1 MTLYI
6 LDTDTLTLLE
16 EGHPA
21 VGQRFLQQRREDVA
35 VTVLS
40 VEEQLSG
47 WYTQVR
53 KAKRPERLEWAYQ
66 RLTDTVSFLA
76 HLRIVTYDQAA
87 MQRYEQLRKRK
98 IRIGRTDLRIAATIL
113 EQNAILVTRNVR
125 DFGRVPSLQ
134 IADWSA

>member
-1 MTLYI
+1 M
-6 LDTDTLTLLE
+6 LTLLE

-21 VGQRFLQQRREDVA
+21 VGQRFLHQRREDVA

-53 KAKRPERLEWAYQ
+53 KAKRPERLAWAYQ
-66 RLTDTVSFLA
+66 RLTDTVSFLV

-98 IRIGRTDLRIAATIL
+98 IKIGRTDLRIAATVL

-125 DFGRVPSLQ
+125 DFSRVPNLQ
-134 IADWSA
+134 IEDWSA

>member
-6 LDTDTLTLLE
+6 LDTDMLTLLE

-35 VTVLS
+35 ITVLS

-47 WYTQVR
+47 WYTQAR
-53 KAKRPERLEWAYQ
+53 KAKRPERLEWAYR

-76 HLRIVTYDQAA
+76 HLRILTYDQAA

-98 IRIGRTDLRIAATIL
+98 IKIGRTDLRIAATVL
-113 EQNAILVTRNVR
+113 EQNALLVTRNVR

-134 IADWSA
+134 IEDWSA